1 MQRREFITLFGVAAA
16 TWPLVARAQQP
27 AMPLVGFMS
36 ARSPGD
42 SAHLVAAFRRGMGE
56 GGFVEGQNVA
66 VEYRWAN
73 GEYDRLPAL
82 AADLVNRRVAVLV
95 ATGGDVSALAA
106 KRATSTIP
114 IVFGSGSDP
123 VAIGMVASIN
133 RPGGNVTGVNVLTNQ
148 MEPKRLGLLHEL
160 VPGVPLIGV
169 LMNQNF
175 PPAARQLLDLEEAS
189 RTIGQRLFVA
199 KASNDTELDAAF
211 TALAQQQ
218 VRALLVAAD
227 PYFDTRRERIVA
239 FAAQHR
245 LPAMYQ
251 FREYAAAGG
260 LVSYGVSL
268 SEAYRLEGAY
278 TAKILKGEKPSDLPV
293 QLLVKTELVINLKAA
308 KALGF
313 EFPATFSA
321 RADEV
326 IE

>member
-1 MQRREFITLFGVAAA
+1 MRRREFITLIGGAAVA
-16 TWPLVARAQQP
+16 WPLVARAQQP

-73 GEYDRLPAL
+73 GEYDRMPAL

>member
-1 MQRREFITLFGVAAA
+1 MRLLRLGEDMQRREFITLLGGAAVAWPIAA
-16 TWPLVARAQQP
+16 RGQT
-27 AMPLVGFMS
+27 AMPVIGFMS

-42 SAHLVAAFRRGMGE
+42 SGLRVAAFHQGMGE
-56 GGFVEGQNVA
+56 GGFVEGRNVA

-95 ATGGDVSALAA
+95 AVGGDTSALAA

-123 VAIGMVASIN
+123 VAIGMGASIN

-175 PPAARQLLDLEEAS
+175 PPAAHQLLDLETAS

-199 KASNDTELDAAF
+199 KASNDAELDAAF
-211 TALAQQQ
+211 TALVQQQ
-218 VRALLVAAD
+218 GHALLIAAD
-227 PYFDTRRERIVA
+227 PYYDSRRDRIVA
-239 FAAQHR
+239 FATQHR

-268 SEAYRLEGAY
+268 TEAYHLVGA
-278 TAKILKGEKPSDLPV
+278 
-293 QLLVKTELVINLKAA
+293 
-308 KALGF
+308 
-313 EFPATFSA
+313 
-321 RADEV
+321 
-326 IE
+326 

>member
-1 MQRREFITLFGVAAA
+1 MQRREFITLIGGAAVA
-16 TWPLVARAQQP
+16 WPLVARAQQP